1 MKKETSISAIP
12 IEELHKKKKGLQGAL
27 IGLGLVLL
35 IAGLI
40 IIYLVFSSK
49 MPKVLII
56 VPICSSLTLLPAFIS
71 LSQINTEL
79 KNRNVKS

>member
-1 MKKETSISAIP
+1 MRKEASITFISVQ
-12 IEELHKKKKGLQGAL
+12 ELHKKKKRLLGAL

-35 IAGLI
+35 MAGAI
-40 IIYLVFSSK
+40 IFYLAFSSK
-49 MPKVLII
+49 MPKVLIV

-79 KNRNVKS
+79 KNRKAKI

>member
-1 MKKETSISAIP
+1 MRKEASITAISVQ
-12 IEELHKKKKGLQGAL
+12 ELHKKKKGLLGAL
-27 IGLGLVLL
+27 IGLGVVLL
-35 IAGLI
+35 IAGVI
-40 IIYLVFSSK
+40 IFYLAFSSK

-79 KNRNVKS
+79 KNRKAKP